1 MKRTNRIKGK
11 LCPLLVM
18 CLLAVILAGCGQKDA
33 ADTDGEKQSSQSQ
46 VIDENKGSEADG
58 SKDGQT
64 DEKVP
69 GDKAGSIWPEPEEGR
84 TVEPLPE
91 LTEEELASLQYIEKI
106 AIEDVY
112 GDHAEYVAYAPVGVQ
127 YEDGFA
133 YYFGHGLIYHASA
146 ANYGFDSILE
156 DYAYS
161 SLEFDLEEWEN
172 ENAGYRDIKVS
183 EIIRCGEDSYR
194 IATVMNDDVFGTPYS
209 VKTVYFLDKQ
219 AEGAGVSWSLEMQDY
234 AVDDETDAIID
245 ELARYYRIN
254 LDDLKSSGEW
264 QAGDNK
270 RKEEQQDM
278 YEPAEGDLVLEKLD
292 GYQYMG
298 LTYLSDIQ
306 GAVQCPV
313 MVPMGWQTRA
323 QETSV
328 RARMHGVAVSG
339 GVDSLYGRDFLSR
352 VQSGIDDQNRVYE
365 NYPDEYANV
374 QTGKSQPIA
383 GFDMAR
389 YAVFTYEQQDYG
401 TDEFLPRAKILCYIK
416 FQEDYFLSYSITLY
430 FEEYDHSTT
439 ALIKELEVAYGI
451 DLSEFYYESI

>member
-11 LCPLLVM
+11 HYPLLVI
-18 CLLAVILAGCGQKDA
+18 CLLAVILAGCGQKEDPGKGEDNKSVLSPT
-33 ADTDGEKQSSQSQ
+33 ADEDEGPETDEETEGREDG
-46 VIDENKGSEADG
+46 ITDENGEG
-58 SKDGQT
+58 LT
-64 DEKVP
+64 E
-69 GDKAGSIWPEPEEGR
+69 PEPAGER

-133 YYFGHGLIYHASA
+133 FYFGHGLTYHATA
-146 ANYGFDSILE
+146 ANYGFDSIME

-172 ENAGYRDIKVS
+172 ENSGYRDIKVS

-270 RKEEQQDM
+270 RKEEQQDE
-278 YEPAEGDLVLEKLD
+278 YEPREGDLVLEKVD

-306 GAVQCPV
+306 GKAQCPV
-313 MVPMGWQTRA
+313 MVPMGWQTAA
-323 QETSV
+323 QETYV

-339 GVDSLYGRDFLSR
+339 GVESLYGRDFLSR
-352 VQSGIDDQNRVYE
+352 VQEGIDDQNRVYE

-374 QTGKSQPIA
+374 QSGKSQPIA

-416 FQEDYFLSYSITLY
+416 FREDYILCYSITLY